1 MQYVRPPVKDRMK
14 LQWLLKLSVLPMPVL
29 SSIWCLAI
37 LAGGAQEL
45 WERGLKPFL
54 LNWEIPLLATTL
66 SVAGLFG
73 LRGLFRAISGGRDLR
88 TMWYLIAGLAA
99 YGFIV
104 VSLAPLDP
112 RIALRT
118 GESLWKHFIT
128 AYFVYAPFLASMYW
142 TGLIGINHFR
152 AAQAPPA

>member
-1 MQYVRPPVKDRMK
+1 MK
-14 LQWLLKLSVLPMPVL
+14 LQWFLKLSVLPMPVL
-29 SSIWCLAI
+29 SSIGCLII
-37 LAGGAQEL
+37 LGGGAQEL
-45 WERGLKPFL
+45 LERGLKPFSSS
-54 LNWEIPLLATTL
+54 WESPLLITTL

-104 VSLAPLDP
+104 VGTTPLDP

-118 GESLWKHFIT
+118 GGSLWEHFIT

-142 TGLIGINHFR
+142 AGLIGINHFR